1 MLSRFTV
8 ENYRAFARA
17 QAIEVRPLTL
27 FFGWN
32 SGGKSA
38 LVRFLP
44 LLAESVRQA
53 GPAIWMHGEVG
64 KSAA

>member
-1 MLSRFTV
+1 MSVQMVPFCLSFADMEASVVLTGFSI
-8 ENYRAFARA
+8 ENYRAFARR
-17 QAIEVRPLTL
+17 QDIDIRPLTL

-44 LLAESVRQA
+44 
-53 GPAIWMHGEVG
+53 
-64 KSAA
+64 